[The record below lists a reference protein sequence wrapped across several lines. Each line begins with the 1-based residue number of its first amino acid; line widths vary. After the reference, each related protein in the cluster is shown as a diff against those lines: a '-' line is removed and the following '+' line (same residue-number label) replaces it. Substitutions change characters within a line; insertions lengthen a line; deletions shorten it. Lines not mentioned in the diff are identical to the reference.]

1 VENPALAWNH
11 GDVQSDITT
20 TWLGMVGPGIR
31 HLGVTGDVWSDHT
44 DIRPTMLALLGLK
57 DDYAHDGR
65 VLFNF
70 INPSA
75 LPPNLTAHE
84 ETLRRLADAYK
95 QINAPVN
102 QLGLD
107 SLAIS
112 TAALKSTTAG
122 DGAYNDLE
130 NQLISFTSQRDA
142 LASQMISMLENAA
155 FNGQAINEIAAKQLI
170 SQAQQL
176 LDDVQSLAEAS
187 A

>member
-1 VENPALAWNH
+1 
-11 GDVQSDITT
+11 
-20 TWLGMVGPGIR
+20 
-31 HLGVTGDVWSDHT
+31 
-44 DIRPTMLALLGLK
+44 
-57 DDYAHDGR
+57 
-65 VLFNF
+65 
-70 INPSA
+70 
-75 LPPNLTAHE
+75 
-84 ETLRRLADAYK
+84 K

-107 SLAIS
+107 TLAIS
-112 TAALKSTTAG
+112 TAALESNAAG
-122 DGAYNDLE
+122 DSTYNALE

-176 LDDVQSLAEAS
+176 LDDVHALAEAS